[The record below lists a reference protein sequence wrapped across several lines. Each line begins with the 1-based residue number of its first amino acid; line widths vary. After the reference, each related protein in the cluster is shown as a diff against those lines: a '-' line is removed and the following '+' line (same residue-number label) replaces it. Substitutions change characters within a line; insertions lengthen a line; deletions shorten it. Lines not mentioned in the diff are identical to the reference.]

1 MSMIFAVAID
11 SYDENGAMTLEDNE
25 VVVTHKYAS
34 DHPTYEY
41 APEQKPES
49 NAGIYIAL
57 ICVILAIVV
66 LFVFK

>member
-1 MSMIFAVAID
+1 MMFVAVED
-11 SYDENGAMTLEDNE
+11 TYDENGAMTLEDNE
-25 VVVTHKYAS
+25 IVVTHEYAS

-49 NAGIYIAL
+49 NAGIYVAIV
-57 ICVILAIVV
+57 CVVLAIVV

>member
-1 MSMIFAVAID
+1 MMFIVAED

-25 VVVTHKYAS
+25 IVVTHEYAS

-49 NAGIYIAL
+49 NMGIYVAIV
-57 ICVILAIVV
+57 CVVLAIVV
-66 LFVFK
+66 LFAMR